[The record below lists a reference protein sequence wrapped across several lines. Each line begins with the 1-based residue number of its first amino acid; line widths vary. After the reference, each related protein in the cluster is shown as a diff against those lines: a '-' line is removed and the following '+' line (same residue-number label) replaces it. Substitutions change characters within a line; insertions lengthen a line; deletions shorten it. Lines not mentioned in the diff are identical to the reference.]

1 MMRSF
6 GAPTLA
12 QKAAAS
18 VSVGERG
25 AGNFRAAEH
34 SEVKFFERERE
45 PVGRGDQLHRVGDGL
60 LLEIIAEGKIAEHF
74 EEGVVAIGEAD
85 IFEVVVLAAGANAFL
100 AGGGAVVVA
109 LLEAEEDVLE
119 LVHAGVGEKQSGI
132 VGGDERRTAHD
143 FVAALFEEAQKHLA
157 RFVAGEEVGH
167 MSLSLSQPLSQR
179 LAKEA
184 RRHGDSGREK
194 RGAREARKQAL
205 LSRLENWK

>member
-1 MMRSF
+1 M
-6 GAPTLA
+6 
-12 QKAAAS
+12 
-18 VSVGERG
+18 
-25 AGNFRAAEH
+25 
-34 SEVKFFERERE
+34 
-45 PVGRGDQLHRVGDGL
+45 
-60 LLEIIAEGKIAEHF
+60 LLEIVAEGKIAEHF

-85 IFEVVVLAAGANAFL
+85 IFEVIVLAAGADAFL

-119 LVHAGVGEKQSGI
+119 LIHAGVGEEERGI
-132 VGGDERRTAHD
+132 VGGDERRAAHD
-143 FVAALFEEAQKHLA
+143 FVAALFEEAQKHFA